1 MSTKI
6 EHIKEIKLDGVLPR
20 VMDDPESRS
29 RLADSQ
35 LMLARTTLVRGKHY
49 CINASSGRGKTSLLS
64 FIYGSRRD
72 YLGSI
77 HFDSTDAASLSIG
90 EWCDVRRRCLAYLPQ
105 ELDIFDRLTALENI
119 QLKNRLTD
127 YKSEAEIRQM
137 MKRLEVD
144 NLLDRPAG
152 RMSVGQRQ
160 RVALVRALCQ
170 PFDFVLLDE
179 PVSHLDARSNSL
191 CGALI
196 AEETTAQGASAVFT
210 SVGNRLDLNLPVT
223 DLNL

>member
-1 MSTKI
+1 M
-6 EHIKEIKLDGVLPR
+6 PR

-35 LMLARTTLVRGKHY
+35 LMLARTSLVRGKHY

-72 YLGSI
+72 YLGTI
-77 HFDSTDAASLSIG
+77 QFDSTDIVTLSVG
-90 EWCDVRRRCLAYLPQ
+90 TWCKVRQRCLAYLPQ

-127 YKSEAEIRQM
+127 YKSVADIRQM
-137 MKRLEVD
+137 MERLEVD

-179 PVSHLDARSNSL
+179 PVSHLDARSNGM
-191 CGALI
+191 CADLI
-196 AEETTAQGASAVFT
+196 ADEVTAQGASAVFT
-210 SVGNRLDLNLPVT
+210 SVGNRLDLKLPVT